1 MGIAFGSLAAG
12 AFGIGIGAFG
22 LGVGIGFVWG
32 ELKTSRETEYAQRR
46 NDISKLRRLQ
56 NNIPGNVR
64 KEVRTNDP
72 K

>member
-1 MGIAFGSLAAG
+1 MTASLIALAG
-12 AFGIGIGAFG
+12 GAFG

-32 ELKTSRETEYAQRR
+32 ELKTAREIEYAERR
-46 NDISKLRRLQ
+46 NDINKLRLVQ
-56 NNIPGNVR
+56 NKIPGNVR

>member
-1 MGIAFGSLAAG
+1 MTAGLLALAG
-12 AFGIGIGAFG
+12 GAFG

-32 ELKTSRETEYAQRR
+32 ELKTARETEYAQRR
-46 NDISKLRRLQ
+46 NDISKLRQLQ
-56 NNIPGNVR
+56 NSIPGNVR

>member
-1 MGIAFGSLAAG
+1 MTVGLLALAG
-12 AFGIGIGAFG
+12 GAFG

-32 ELKTSRETEYAQRR
+32 ELRTAREIEYAERR
-46 NDISKLRRLQ
+46 NDINKLRLVQ
-56 NNIPGNVR
+56 NSIPGNVR

>member
-1 MGIAFGSLAAG
+1 MTVGLLALAG
-12 AFGIGIGAFG
+12 GAFG

-32 ELKTSRETEYAQRR
+32 ELKTAREIEYAERR
-46 NDISKLRRLQ
+46 NDINKLRLVQ
-56 NNIPGNVR
+56 NSIPGNVR

>member
-1 MGIAFGSLAAG
+1 MGLAFGALAA
-12 AFGIGIGAFG
+12 GAFG

-32 ELKTSRETEYAQRR
+32 ELKTHREIEFAERRKEIGRLRQAQ
-46 NDISKLRRLQ
+46 NK
-56 NNIPGNVR
+56 IPGNVR

>member
-1 MGIAFGSLAAG
+1 MTAGLIALAG
-12 AFGIGIGAFG
+12 GAFG

-32 ELKTSRETEYAQRR
+32 ELKTAREIEYAERR
-46 NDISKLRRLQ
+46 NDINKLRLVQ
-56 NNIPGNVR
+56 NKIPGNVR

>member
-1 MGIAFGSLAAG
+1 MTAGLIALG
-12 AFGIGIGAFG
+12 AGAFG

-32 ELKTSRETEYAQRR
+32 ELKTARETEYAQRR
-46 NDISKLRRLQ
+46 NDISKLRQLQ
-56 NNIPGNVR
+56 NSIPGNVR

>member
-1 MGIAFGSLAAG
+1 MGLAFGALAA
-12 AFGIGIGAFG
+12 GAFG

-32 ELKTSRETEYAQRR
+32 ELKTHREMEFAARR

-56 NNIPGNVR
+56 NSIPGNVR
-64 KEVRTNDP
+64 KKVRTNDP

>member
-1 MGIAFGSLAAG
+1 MTAGLIALG
-12 AFGIGIGAFG
+12 AGAFG

-56 NNIPGNVR
+56 NTIPGNVR

>member
-1 MGIAFGSLAAG
+1 MTASLIALAS
-12 AFGIGIGAFG
+12 GAFG

-32 ELKTSRETEYAQRR
+32 ELRTAREIEYAERR
-46 NDISKLRRLQ
+46 NDINKLRLVQ
-56 NNIPGNVR
+56 NEIPGNVR